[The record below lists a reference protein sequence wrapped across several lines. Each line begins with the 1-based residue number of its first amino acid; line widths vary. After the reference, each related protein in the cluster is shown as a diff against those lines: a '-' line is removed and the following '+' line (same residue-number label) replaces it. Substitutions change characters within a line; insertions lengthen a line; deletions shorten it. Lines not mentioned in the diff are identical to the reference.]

1 MAERPTIKE
10 VSKLAG
16 VSFKTVSRVLNREK
30 HVADDTRRRVE
41 DVVAQLNFRPSA
53 AARVLAGAK
62 SHQVALLFDNASPHY
77 IFHLRAGAQDRCL
90 ELGYRLLLQPCD
102 SAAGDIVRQIE
113 GLIDETHLDGLILS
127 PPVTEA
133 THLLDALERR
143 GVPYVRIS
151 PGCRPD
157 TSFAAAMDDVAASCE
172 ITEHL
177 IGLGHRRIGVIGGP
191 ANHSSAGER
200 LQGFRHALAAADIAF
215 RPDLAR
221 TGDYSFGSGRTAAAE
236 LLDLPE
242 RPTAIVACND
252 DMAAGA
258 IAVAHERGV
267 AVPGD
272 LSIVGFDDSELAK
285 AVWPPLTT
293 ICQPV
298 RDLAYAATDLLL
310 APDGDARQVT
320 LDYSVVVRAS
330 TAPPRIGT

>member
-16 VSFKTVSRVLNREK
+16 VSFKTVSRVLNKEK
-30 HVADDTRRRVE
+30 HVADATRRRVE
-41 DVVAQLNFRPSA
+41 DVVARLNFRPSA

-77 IFHLRAGAQDRCL
+77 IFHLRAGAQDRCQ
-90 ELGYRLLLQPCD
+90 ELGFRLLLQPCD
-102 SAAGDIVRQIE
+102 SGAGDIVRQIE

-127 PPVTEA
+127 PPTTEA
-133 THLLDALERR
+133 MHLLDALERR

-151 PGCRPD
+151 PGCRPGA
-157 TSFAAAMDDVAASCE
+157 SLAALMDDVAASRE

-177 IGLGHRRIGVIGGP
+177 IGLGHRRIGFIGGP
-191 ANHSSAGER
+191 INHSSAGER
-200 LQGFRHALAAADIAF
+200 LQGFRQALDAAGIAF

-221 TGDYSFGSGRTAAAE
+221 TGDYGFGSGRTAAAE
-236 LLDLPE
+236 LLDLPK

-258 IAVAHERGV
+258 LAVAHEKSV
-267 AVPGD
+267 VVPND

-310 APDGDARQVT
+310 SPDREVRQLT
-320 LDYSVVVRAS
+320 LDYSVMVRAS
-330 TAPPRIGT
+330 TAPPRIGP